1 MKNLTKK
8 QNELV
13 EAIKL
18 HSDNELG
25 FYVEIG
31 NFFKQSTI
39 DGLVKKGI
47 ITVDDLEY
55 DGEGDTT
62 AYLTLR

>member
-1 MKNLTKK
+1 MKNLTNK

-13 EAIKL
+13 EAIK
-18 HSDNELG
+18 SEGNNEFG

-47 ITVDDLEY
+47 ISVTDVEY